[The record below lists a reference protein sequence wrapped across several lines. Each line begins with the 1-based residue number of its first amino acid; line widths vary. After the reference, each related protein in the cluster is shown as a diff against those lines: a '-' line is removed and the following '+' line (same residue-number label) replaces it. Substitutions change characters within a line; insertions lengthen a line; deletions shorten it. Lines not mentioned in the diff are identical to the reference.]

1 MCFGMYDTMP
11 NQPADLAAFA
21 RDHHGLFR
29 RQDAVA
35 LGWTDARLQQLV
47 CTGWCDKPRHGV
59 YRIGGAPRTLAQTDL
74 AAVWFA
80 GADGVASHRA
90 ASRLWGAPGFG
101 NAGPEITR
109 PRGRSQ
115 RREYGSVHGSLVLP
129 GSHRT
134 EHRSIPIT
142 TPARTVFDL
151 AGVVSPGRTER
162 VLDDFLNRR
171 LCTLAQLQQ
180 VFFAL
185 ARRGRRGTVTMRTLL
200 EARGEGYIATASEL
214 ERRARAVFEQ
224 HGLPMPEFEV
234 DLGSEAWVGRVDCY
248 WRDQRV
254 VVELDSRLHHTALV
268 DREADRR
275 RDNELMAAGWRVI
288 RVTWRDLHDDPAKVC
303 RLIRT
308 ALAAAA

>member
-1 MCFGMYDTMP
+1 MTSE
-11 NQPADLAAFA
+11 PAELAAFA
-21 RDHHGLFR
+21 REHHGLFHR
-29 RQDAVA
+29 RDALA
-35 LGWTDARLQQLV
+35 LGWTHARLQHLV
-47 CTGWCDKPRHGV
+47 QTGWCDKPRHGV
-59 YRIGGAPRTLAQTDL
+59 YRIGGAPTTRPQLDL

-80 GADGVASHRA
+80 GADGVVSHRA
-90 ASRLWGAPGFG
+90 AVRLWDAPGFSS
-101 NAGPEITR
+101 AGPEITR

-115 RREYGSVHGSLVLP
+115 RREYGLVHGSLVLP
-129 GSHRT
+129 DSHCT

-151 AGVVSPGRTER
+151 AGVVSTGRTER
-162 VLDDFLNRR
+162 VLDDFLNRK

-200 EARGEGYIATASEL
+200 EARGEGYVAPASEL

-248 WRDQRV
+248 WREAKV
-254 VVELDSRLHHTALV
+254 VVELDSRLHHTALL

-288 RVTWRDLHDDPAKVC
+288 RVTWRDLHDAPIQVV